1 MNDLPLPDC
10 SSSSLPRYAG
20 EDGDPGLLEEMHD
33 QLRVTIQKTF
43 NVTPELAARL
53 HEELIQCV
61 KRKHLVS
68 SEYAFQKGLPSLWG
82 RPTCTFGINYIM
94 TLIFSHS
101 FYIPCTNI
109 WSR

>member
-1 MNDLPLPDC
+1 
-10 SSSSLPRYAG
+10 
-20 EDGDPGLLEEMHD
+20 MHD

-68 SEYAFQKGLPSLWG
+68 QYAF
-82 RPTCTFGINYIM
+82 
-94 TLIFSHS
+94 
-101 FYIPCTNI
+101 
-109 WSR
+109 

>member
-1 MNDLPLPDC
+1 MNDLPLHDC
-10 SSSSLPRYAG
+10 CSPSLSRYAG

-68 SEYAFQKGLPSLWG
+68 EYAFQKGLPSIWV
-82 RPTCTFGINYIM
+82 RPACTFWN
-94 TLIFSHS
+94 
-101 FYIPCTNI
+101 
-109 WSR
+109 

>member
-1 MNDLPLPDC
+1 MSDLPLPDC
-10 SSSSLPRYAG
+10 SSSSLSRYAG

-68 SEYAFQKGLPSLWG
+68 ECAFQKGFHL
-82 RPTCTFGINYIM
+82 FGADTYI
-94 TLIFSHS
+94 H
-101 FYIPCTNI
+101 I
-109 WSR
+109 WN